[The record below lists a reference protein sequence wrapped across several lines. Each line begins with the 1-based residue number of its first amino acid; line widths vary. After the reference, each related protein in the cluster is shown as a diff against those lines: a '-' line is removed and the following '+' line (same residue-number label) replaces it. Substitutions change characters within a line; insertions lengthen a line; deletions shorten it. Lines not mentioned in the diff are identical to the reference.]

1 MLVCVSFSPKN
12 RKDESRVCAFSKRLS
27 GLLAN
32 SLFVHRPREFFPAN
46 SELLKT
52 YGKDPD
58 TAYVQERGSDFDY
71 PQRQFD

>member
-1 MLVCVSFSPKN
+1 MLVGISSLPKN
-12 RKDESRVCAFSKRLS
+12 RKDGSRVCAFSKRPC

-32 SLFVHRPREFFPAN
+32 SLFIHRPSEFFPAN
-46 SELLKT
+46 NELLET

-58 TAYVQERGSDFDY
+58 TVYVQERGSDFDY